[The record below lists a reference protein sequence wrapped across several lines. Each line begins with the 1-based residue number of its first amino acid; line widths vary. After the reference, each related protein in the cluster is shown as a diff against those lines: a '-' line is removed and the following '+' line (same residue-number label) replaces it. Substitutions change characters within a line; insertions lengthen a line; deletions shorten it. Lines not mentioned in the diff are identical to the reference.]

1 MERSRDASGSGEGKG
16 ETYAL
21 DDSHEVLRAG
31 LWEATRGIHF
41 MDEEGDVTRAE
52 FLDEEMGEEIV
63 IARKV
68 LNFHDFG

>member
-1 MERSRDASGSGEGKG
+1 
-16 ETYAL
+16 
-21 DDSHEVLRAG
+21 
-31 LWEATRGIHF
+31 

-68 LNFHDFG
+68 LNFHDFGRAPFCPGRFLVSGVEMRINSHLGWL